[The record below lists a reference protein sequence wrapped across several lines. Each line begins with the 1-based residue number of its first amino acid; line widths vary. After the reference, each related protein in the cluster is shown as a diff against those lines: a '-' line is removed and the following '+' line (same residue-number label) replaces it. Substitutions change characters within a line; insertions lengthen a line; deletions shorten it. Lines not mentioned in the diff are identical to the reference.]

1 MNPEETIYIMWRRH
15 PLRVLICLAML
26 FAAGCGGDAG
36 NYQAG
41 GGIGGTGV
49 AIGSVSGHGS
59 IVVNGVRF
67 DTAGAGIYL
76 EGGLVGTGDQAA
88 RDLLPIGQE
97 VVVRGDVADD
107 VSGSATRVDAF
118 NRVRGPLDVFEP
130 YDALNARLVIMGQ
143 TVYVGPQTRWEE
155 ISMEETALQMVLE
168 VSGPVD
174 DTGVVH
180 AGRVRW
186 VAPYLLG
193 DDRVMVKGPVQDLNT
208 LQRTFWINDL
218 EIDYSRVQEPMAWMD
233 NSHTVSVQGRLAADI
248 LIADA
253 VDAFVTASFDA
264 ATDFILEGFVQA
276 SDGPYPWSVGE
287 YDLRFDGQPEIDIAA
302 GIRILARGTLQDRVL
317 WVDAVRAATAVR
329 LESNVA
335 SVDADTGV
343 LTLDGM
349 APLAVRVP
357 PLTRIIAVGPPGTA
371 EIQVGHH
378 LSIYA
383 HTIDDRSA
391 AAATILV
398 IPGLGVRD
406 KFHLEGPVTSIGTFQ
421 FDILGVAVDT
431 EASADIRFY
440 DTDEEALTV
449 GEFMAALHEGTL
461 VRVTGR
467 WDGDRVAYETMSI
480 VR

>member
-1 MNPEETIYIMWRRH
+1 MNPEETMHIMWRRY
-15 PLRVLICLAML
+15 PLRLLICLAML
-26 FAAGCGGDAG
+26 FAVGCGGDAG

-67 DTAGAGIYL
+67 DTARAEIFL
-76 EGGLVGTGDQAA
+76 EGGLVDTGDQAA
-88 RDLLPIGQE
+88 HDLLPIGQE
-97 VVVRGDVADD
+97 VVVRGDIADD
-107 VSGSATRVDAF
+107 FSGSATRVYAF
-118 NRVRGPLDVFEP
+118 NRVRGPLDAFEP
-130 YDALNARLVIMGQ
+130 YDAHNARLVIMGQ
-143 TVYVGPQTRWEE
+143 TVYVNPQTHWEE

-180 AGRVRW
+180 AGRVRL
-186 VAPYLLG
+186 VAPYLSG
-193 DDRVMVKGPVQDLNT
+193 DDRVMVKGPIEDLNP
-208 LQRTFWINDL
+208 LQRTFRINGL
-218 EIDYSRVQEPMAWMD
+218 EIDYSHVQEPMAWMD
-233 NSHTVSVQGRLAADI
+233 SRTVSVQGRLAADI

-253 VDAFVTASFDA
+253 VDAFVTASFDS

-276 SDGPYPWSVGE
+276 SDGPYPWRVGE
-287 YDLRFDGQPEIDIAA
+287 YDLRFDSQPEIDIKA
-302 GIRILARGTLQDRVL
+302 GIRILARGTLQDRVF
-317 WVDAVRAATAVR
+317 WVDSVRAATAVR

-335 SVDADTGV
+335 AVDTDNGE

-349 APLAVRVP
+349 APVAVRVN
-357 PLTRIIAVGPPGTA
+357 PLTRIIAVKPPGTLA
-371 EIQVGHH
+371 DIQVGDH

-383 HTIDDRSA
+383 QTIDDRYV

-406 KFHLEGPVTSIGTFQ
+406 KFHLEGPVTGIGHFQ
-421 FDILGVAVDT
+421 FAVLGVVVDT
-431 EASADIRFY
+431 EANADIRFY

-449 GEFMAALHEGTL
+449 GEFMAALVEGTL

-467 WDGDRVAYETMSI
+467 WDDDRIGYETMTI